1 MIKPIKDRILRSRS
15 INNALEWLRSYN
27 NTTFSLYLD
36 VFVTTK
42 KKKLQS
48 SEITMKI
55 TCSIFLNRRSKLI

>member
-42 KKKLQS
+42 KKNYNHQRL
-48 SEITMKI
+48 
-55 TCSIFLNRRSKLI
+55 L